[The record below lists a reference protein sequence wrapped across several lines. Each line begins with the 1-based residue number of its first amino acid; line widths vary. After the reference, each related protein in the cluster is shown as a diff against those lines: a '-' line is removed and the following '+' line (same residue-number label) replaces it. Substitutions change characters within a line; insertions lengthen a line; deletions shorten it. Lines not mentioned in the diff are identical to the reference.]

1 MTGVGPD
8 VRATQPPLPR
18 GKHARSLTAPTPYNS
33 PMTTLYI
40 DADACP
46 VKDEVYRVA
55 ARLGLPVVVV
65 ANSWIRTPDRAQIS
79 MVVVDEGPDA
89 ADDWIAERAG
99 PADVVITADIPL
111 AGRALSKGAQALH
124 PAGRVFTA
132 DNIGAALASRAIG
145 EHLRSFG
152 EITGGP
158 KPFAPADRSRFL
170 QALDAAVVRA
180 MRRAG

>member
-1 MTGVGPD
+1 MT
-8 VRATQPPLPR
+8 ALF
-18 GKHARSLTAPTPYNS
+18 
-33 PMTTLYI
+33 I

-55 ARLGLPVVVV
+55 ARLRLQVFVV
-65 ANSWIRTPDRAQIS
+65 ANSWIRTPVSPLITC
-79 MVVVDEGPDA
+79 VVVDEGPDV
-89 ADDWIAERAG
+89 ADDWIAARAG

-111 AGRALSKGAQALH
+111 AQRVLVAGAQALS
-124 PAGRVFTA
+124 PKGRAFTL

-158 KPFAPADRSRFL
+158 SPFAPADRSRFL
-170 QALDAAVVRA
+170 QALDAAVVKA
-180 MRRAG
+180 MRR